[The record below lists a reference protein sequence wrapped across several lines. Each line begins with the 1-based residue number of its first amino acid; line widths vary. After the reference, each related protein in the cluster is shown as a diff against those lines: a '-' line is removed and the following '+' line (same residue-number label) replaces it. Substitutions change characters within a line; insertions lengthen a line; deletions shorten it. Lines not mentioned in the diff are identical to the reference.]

1 MLDIRKRSFTQKH
14 LHIHR
19 ERRSITLQLDF
30 IVKWFVIFLAAH
42 AIQLFLILFVTAKAW
57 FNYDPHPDSTL
68 KSVSPLAT
76 NWMRRRYF
84 YIEKCKDAKA
94 LGIVIGTLVA
104 KGYLDL
110 VKHIQALA
118 RNRGVRTYLI
128 SVGKV
133 NPSKLANFSEID
145 CFVLIGC
152 PENNLF
158 TSRDFYKPLLSVF
171 EVEMALNPAWH
182 DKMPENY
189 CVDFKELLPEGRLYR
204 DYEGQPLIEGDVSL
218 VSGQIRFAKDCNDEK
233 TADSSNTGIVQLKKN
248 HQVMSSDSGSS
259 FQMRSFTGLDQALG
273 KTEAAKIEQGRA
285 GLSIKYD
292 NDLPS

>member
-1 MLDIRKRSFTQKH
+1 MVFIFLFVSN
-14 LHIHR
+14 
-19 ERRSITLQLDF
+19 LQLF
-30 IVKWFVIFLAAH
+30 NTIFS
-42 AIQLFLILFVTAKAW
+42 AKAW
-57 FNYDPHPDSTL
+57 FNYDPQSDSTL
-68 KSVSPLAT
+68 KAVTPLTT

-94 LGIVIGTLVA
+94 LGIVVGTLVA

-118 RNRGVRTYLI
+118 RYRGVRTYLI

-152 PENNLF
+152 WHNLIS
-158 TSRDFYKPLLSVF
+158 SRDYYKPLLSVF

-182 DKMPENY
+182 DKLPENY
-189 CVDFKELLPEGRLYR
+189 CVDFKELLPEGRFHR
-204 DYEGQPLIEGDVSL
+204 DFKGQPLIEGDVSL
-218 VSGQIRFAKDCNDEK
+218 VSGQIRFATDLNDQK
-233 TADSSNTGIVQLKKN
+233 TADASSNIGTVQVKKN
-248 HQVMSSDSGSS
+248 HQVMSSDSSTS

>member
-1 MLDIRKRSFTQKH
+1 
-14 LHIHR
+14 
-19 ERRSITLQLDF
+19 
-30 IVKWFVIFLAAH
+30 
-42 AIQLFLILFVTAKAW
+42 
-57 FNYDPHPDSTL
+57 
-68 KSVSPLAT
+68 
-76 NWMRRRYF
+76 MRRRYF
-84 YIEKCKDAKA
+84 YIEKCKDAQA
-94 LGIVIGTLVA
+94 LGIVVGTLVA

-182 DKMPENY
+182 DKLPENY
-189 CVDFKELLPEGRLYR
+189 CVDFKELLPEGRFYR
-204 DYEGQPLIEGDVSL
+204 DYEGQPLIVGDVSL
-218 VSGQIRFAKDCNDEK
+218 VSGQIRFAKDVNDEK
-233 TADSSNTGIVQLKKN
+233 SADSSNTGTVQLKKN
-248 HQVMSSDSGSS
+248 HQVMGSDSGSS